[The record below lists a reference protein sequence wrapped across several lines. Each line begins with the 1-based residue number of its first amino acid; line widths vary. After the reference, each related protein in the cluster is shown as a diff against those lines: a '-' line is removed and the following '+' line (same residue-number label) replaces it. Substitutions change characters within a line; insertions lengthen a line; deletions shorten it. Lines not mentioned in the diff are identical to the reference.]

1 MNDSIDYWARL
12 HDAMLEV
19 AEKHGGVENMS
30 PVDRICLSV
39 CELCLRQ
46 ATLKRLG
53 VPNVETHDTDDQD
66 FQ

>member
-1 MNDSIDYWARL
+1 MNASIDFWARL
-12 HDAMLEV
+12 HDAMLDV

-39 CELCLRQ
+39 CESYLRKV
-46 ATLKRLG
+46 TLRRLG
-53 VPNVETHDTDDQD
+53 VPNVETHDADDQD